1 MKQFLP
7 KSIEE
12 LSQALARLP
21 GIGPKTA
28 HRLTFYLINRPE
40 QEVEG
45 IGQAFLNLKQNLTR
59 CQTCFTISESD
70 PCPIC
75 GDETRHH
82 SRVMVVEEPLDMLAM
97 ERTGYDGVYH
107 VLGGVISPINGVG
120 PQDLR
125 IQELFGRVSKG
136 EIEEIILATDPSLE
150 GEATAAY
157 ITEKIGQL
165 APKSLVI
172 SRIARGLPVGG
183 DLEYADELTL
193 RRALEGRQNYKSQPR
208 L

>member
-7 KSIEE
+7 HSIQE

-28 HRLTFYLINRPE
+28 HRLTFYLINRP
-40 QEVEG
+40 QEEVAS
-45 IGQAFLNLKQNLTR
+45 IGEAFLNLKKDLTR
-59 CQTCFTISESD
+59 CGQCYTISESN

-75 GDETRHH
+75 ADQTRDH
-82 SRVMVVEEPLDMLAM
+82 SRIMVVEEPLDMVAM
-97 ERTGYDGVYH
+97 ERAGFEGVYH

-125 IQELFGRVSKG
+125 IRELIERVEEKTAG
-136 EIEEIILATDPSLE
+136 ELILATDPSLE

-157 ITEKIGQL
+157 ITEKITAEKGKGFQ
-165 APKSLVI
+165 VT
-172 SRIARGLPVGG
+172 RIARGLPVGG

-193 RRALEGRQNYKSQPR
+193 RRALEGRQNYRVGK
-208 L
+208 

>member
-7 KSIEE
+7 RAIQD
-12 LSQALARLP
+12 LSGALARLP

-28 HRLTFYLINRPE
+28 NRLAFYLINRPKE
-40 QEVEG
+40 EVAE
-45 IGQAFLNLKQNLTR
+45 IGAAFINLKENLLR
-59 CQTCFTISESD
+59 CEVCHTVSETN

-75 GDETRHH
+75 GDDERDHA
-82 SRVMVVEEPLDMLAM
+82 RIMVVEEPLDMVAM
-97 ERTGYDGVYH
+97 ERTGYEGIYH

-120 PQDLR
+120 PRDLTL
-125 IQELFGRVSKG
+125 QELFDRVQSG
-136 EIEEIILATDPSLE
+136 TIEEIILATDPSLE
-150 GEATAAY
+150 GEATASY
-157 ITEKIGQL
+157 ITEKLTQV

-193 RRALEGRQNYKSQPR
+193 RRALEGRQNYRTK
-208 L
+208 

>member
-7 KSIEE
+7 KSIQE

-40 QEVEG
+40 GEVET
-45 IGQAFLNLKQNLTR
+45 IGKAFLSLKENLER
-59 CQTCFTISESD
+59 CSRCYTISETD

-75 GDETRHH
+75 ADSE
-82 SRVMVVEEPLDMLAM
+82 RVQSKIMIVEEPLDMLAM

-125 IQELFGRVSKG
+125 IAELFDRVKSG
-136 EIEEIILATDPSLE
+136 EVQEIILATDPSLE

-157 ITEKIGQL
+157 ITEKISQF
-165 APKSLVI
+165 APKTLHI

-193 RRALEGRQNYKSQPR
+193 RRALEGRQNYKSK
-208 L
+208 

>member
-7 KSIEE
+7 KSIQE

-40 QEVEG
+40 GELEV
-45 IGQAFLNLKQNLTR
+45 IGQAFLQLKQNLQR
-59 CQTCFTISESD
+59 CQMCFTISESD

-75 GDETRHH
+75 ADETRDQK
-82 SRVMVVEEPLDMLAM
+82 RIMVVEEPLDMLAM

-120 PQDLR
+120 PNDLR
-125 IQELFGRVSKG
+125 IGELVVRVAGSEVK
-136 EIEEIILATDPSLE
+136 EIILATDPSLE

-157 ITEKIGQL
+157 ITEKL
-165 APKSLVI
+165 AGSGGKGLIV

-193 RRALEGRQNYKSQPR
+193 RRALEGRQNYQSHS
-208 L
+208 